1 LQILRYGIKTVF
13 LLNIS
18 TNRQSNLLT
27 NLNPICMKEY
37 DKIKQLVDALQED
50 VAKFAEKGNAA
61 AGTRVRKGLQ
71 DIKRA
76 CQEMRDAVQAI
87 KKGE

>member
-1 LQILRYGIKTVF
+1 
-13 LLNIS
+13 
-18 TNRQSNLLT
+18 
-27 NLNPICMKEY
+27 MKEY
-37 DKIKQLVDALQED
+37 EKIKQLVAALEED
-50 VAKFAEKGNAA
+50 VIKFGDKGNNA

-87 KKGE
+87 KKGPEGG

>member
-1 LQILRYGIKTVF
+1 
-13 LLNIS
+13 
-18 TNRQSNLLT
+18 
-27 NLNPICMKEY
+27 MKEY
-37 DKIKQLVDALQED
+37 DKIKQLVEALNED
-50 VAKFAEKGNAA
+50 VQKFSEKGNAA

-76 CQEMRDAVQAI
+76 CQEMRDAVQEI

>member
-1 LQILRYGIKTVF
+1 
-13 LLNIS
+13 
-18 TNRQSNLLT
+18 
-27 NLNPICMKEY
+27 MKEY
-37 DKIKQLVDALQED
+37 EKIKQLVAALEED
-50 VAKFAEKGNAA
+50 VIKFGDKGNNA

-87 KKGE
+87 KKGDGGQG

>member
-1 LQILRYGIKTVF
+1 
-13 LLNIS
+13 
-18 TNRQSNLLT
+18 
-27 NLNPICMKEY
+27 MKEY
-37 DKIKQLVDALQED
+37 DKIKQLVAAIED
-50 VAKFAEKGNAA
+50 DVNKFAEKGNAA

-87 KKGE
+87 KKGD